1 MQEKISF
8 NETVFFDKIKI
19 ALQRLESDTDA
30 KLRSLMTSEANS
42 KTVTDFGD
50 PIKKFKDIVKI
61 YGINGATVSKKDF
74 PDEIYAAVMQRVV
87 AIEAPKFSGGSLNEG
102 YIIKQLGAYISD
114 LLDTKTETITVGNK
128 NYTLSNPIGSTL
140 STITVTIND
149 AHYVFSWNDD
159 ATARKSL
166 NIFMKNLAEFEKE
179 QLTSIFFAILKD
191 AKKFTASSDGNSSDT
206 LSKWLNALMH
216 GRKTKSLSNLN
227 GFEYFRQLSLVTK
240 STSVPGELISL
251 VTDVF
256 DTLKPALEVYG
267 KLKSPNKQAKKLL
280 ETIESVRGT
289 AESVKKF
296 MSFTK
301 DIFTDNGGTISSL
314 IDKYDNLLEKTT
326 TLAAY
331 IDEHEISSAETL
343 AASSAYKNF
352 VKAFNNLE
360 SVAGVS
366 TTSFAVVLDEC
377 KICEFSDVTT
387 AEISQNRALIN
398 GNGDDNNILSKGTS
412 VTLNGNAGDDTLMTS
427 GGYACVNGGDGA
439 DSIISEGRYSEIN
452 GDAGNDF
459 IQIKGNGSSV
469 NGGTGTDTLLID
481 AANVTVDGGTN
492 FDFLPVPDKIIVGSN
507 AEDLLIK
514 NFEYADTLDL
524 SEYKIGDLSAGKY
537 QTNSLEIW
545 SRTTHKTIAILED
558 VTGGT
563 DNNIL
568 CTGNDYL
575 FTAVSLDWLLANTPT
590 IATPYAT
597 LKPSS
602 VVNIPINGTVN
613 NTVDN
618 VIVCAQSGN
627 NSINNTGYAVIIDGG
642 TGNDTID
649 NGVYYNGDFSTI
661 SGGEGSDLITN
672 YIGRN
677 VIISGGTDNDSIYN
691 YSDSVSIDGGAGNDS
706 IRNSYDVEH
715 VTIDGGYGND
725 SIYNYEGSNVII
737 SGGEGD
743 DSIGNYY
750 SNNVSIDCG
759 NGNDTLINNANNTEI
774 NGGAGNNFI
783 SNKGLNILIFTGDGN
798 NTIVNGNGD
807 IFDDDGSNVL
817 IKSGTGSDSI
827 SNSGQ
832 KVFIVSNDG
841 NDTILNSAG
850 TVSIDAGDG
859 NDSIENGGYNVSIN
873 AGEGD
878 DSINNWRGPNVTI
891 DCGKGNDYIVNNAS
905 KNITITGGEDNDSI
919 RNYSSFVSID
929 GGDGDDSIYNDGSYV
944 TIDCGKGND
953 YIVNNGYISHDV
965 YYTYSYLSSNVLFK
979 YSSGDGNDKI
989 YGFRADSTLS
999 ISGAAYSSVVSG
1011 NDLILT
1017 VGNGKITLYGAATL
1031 SSVHIDGTLT
1041 TSSANVGLTADST
1054 VSNTIISGTSY
1065 ADSIKNTGN
1074 KVTINANADND
1085 TINNVGS
1092 SVRIDAGNGN
1102 DRVYNNSTGVFIN
1115 GNEDDDY
1122 IENGYY
1128 GIASDTTID
1137 GGTGNDTIWNGET
1150 KVSIN
1155 GNDGN
1160 DSIYSYAPEV
1170 TIGGGAG
1177 DDTIW
1182 NDWGQVVLFKY
1193 AAGDGND
1200 VLYSFGNDDKI
1211 KLTGT
1216 TKATP
1221 SISGKDVIITTD
1233 GGKITVKDAAQGKV
1247 VKIVNDKD
1255 SVLSAYTYYADRIVN
1270 GKSVTLTSTFKGTFD
1285 AKNFTN
1291 VDGSAVTNAI
1301 KITGGTSASTLT
1313 GGSGA
1318 DTIAGGKANDKLFG
1332 NAGNDSL
1339 SGGDGA
1345 DTLSGTAGND
1355 KLLGGAGNDSL
1366 SGGDG
1371 NDTLLGDAGNDNLT
1385 GGKGKDTFVFSGGKD
1400 TITDYTAGDDNV
1412 SVASSLGK
1420 GKFSISGKNVVMIYG
1435 SNTLTITSGLDKKI
1449 TFNGTTS
1456 TYKKSGIF
1464 NADSTA
1470 VTLPGATKTFDA
1482 SAKTYSKVVTVDGSA
1497 VGSTIKI
1504 TGNDKAN
1511 VFTAGANG
1519 STLTGGKGK
1528 DTLNGGAGN
1537 DSILG
1542 GADNDK
1548 LLGNAGNDIL
1558 SGGDGND
1565 TLSGGAGNDKLTG
1578 DKGNDSLVGGNGADT
1593 LTGSAGNDNLTGGK
1607 GKDTFV
1613 FSGGKDTITDY
1624 TVGDDNV
1631 SVASSLGK
1639 GKFSVSGKNV
1649 IMTYGSNTLTI
1660 TNGLDKKITFN
1671 GMTSTYKKSGIFNA
1685 DSTAVTLPGA
1695 TKTFD
1700 ASAKTYSKV
1709 VTVDGSAVS
1718 STIKIT
1724 GNDKAN
1730 VLTAGANGSTL
1741 SGGKGN
1747 DSLNGGAGNDS
1758 ILGGANNDKLFGNTG
1773 NDSLKG
1779 EDGADTLSGGS
1790 GNDKLYGDKGNDSL
1804 WGGAGN
1810 DTLYGGT
1817 GDDIFIYKPGEGTD
1831 TIFDYAA
1838 GDMLKILKKDGKEGG
1853 TFTKAKFAS
1862 GDLTLTIS
1870 GGGTIIFD
1878 NISKGDKFN
1887 INDKTY
1893 TLGASKLK

>member
-87 AIEAPKFSGGSLNEG
+87 AVEAPKFSGGSLNEG

-140 STITVTIND
+140 STITVTVND
-149 AHYVFSWNDD
+149 THYVFSWNDD

-191 AKKFTASSDGNSSDT
+191 AKKFTASSDENSSDT

-524 SEYKIGDLSAGKY
+524 SEYKIGELSAGKY

-545 SRTTHKTIAILED
+545 SRTNHKTIAILED

-590 IATPYAT
+590 IANPYST
-597 LKPSS
+597 LKSSS
-602 VVNIPINGTVN
+602 VVNVPINGTFK
-613 NTVDN
+613 NTFDN
-618 VIVCAQSGN
+618 VLVYAQSGN
-627 NSINNTGYAVIIDGG
+627 NDIFNKGDNV
-642 TGNDTID
+642 TIA
-649 NGVYYNGDFSTI
+649 
-661 SGGEGSDLITN
+661 
-672 YIGRN
+672 
-677 VIISGGTDNDSIYN
+677 GGTDNDIVWNRGGSNVTISGGAGNDSILVSGAGN
-691 YSDSVSIDGGAGNDS
+691 DSVVVDSGAGNDEISNDGANVTIDGGVGDDSIHSNGWYTTIAGGAGDDRIESNGDNVLIDGGAGNDS
-706 IRNSYDVEH
+706 IKNEGGSNVTISGGDGADTIYNDHPYVAVDGGTGDDYIDNRYYGEH
-715 VTIDGGYGND
+715 VTIEAGTGND
-725 SIYNYEGSNVII
+725 SIY
-737 SGGEGD
+737 
-743 DSIGNYY
+743 
-750 SNNVSIDCG
+750 SNNDNVK
-759 NGNDTLINNANNTEI
+759 
-774 NGGAGNNFI
+774 I
-783 SNKGLNILIFTGDGN
+783 S
-798 NTIVNGNGD
+798 V
-807 IFDDDGSNVL
+807 
-817 IKSGTGSDSI
+817 
-827 SNSGQ
+827 
-832 KVFIVSNDG
+832 
-841 NDTILNSAG
+841 
-850 TVSIDAGDG
+850 GDG
-859 NDSIENGGYNVSIN
+859 NDSINNHSYYATIEGGL
-873 AGEGD
+873 GD
-878 DSINNWRGPNVTI
+878 DII
-891 DCGKGNDYIVNNAS
+891 DQHA
-905 KNITITGGEDNDSI
+905 
-919 RNYSSFVSID
+919 RN
-929 GGDGDDSIYNDGSYV
+929 G
-944 TIDCGKGND
+944 
-953 YIVNNGYISHDV
+953 
-965 YYTYSYLSSNVLFK
+965 LFK
-979 YSSGDGNDKI
+979 YKEGDGNDKI
-989 YGFRADSTLS
+989 FGFYVDDTLS
-999 ISGAAYSSVVSG
+999 ISGAAYSSVKSG
-1011 NDLILT
+1011 SNLILT

-1041 TSSANVGLTADST
+1041 TSSANVGLNADGT

-1177 DDTIW
+1177 DDSIW

-1200 VLYSFGNDDKI
+1200 TIQGFNASSTLQ
-1211 KLTGT
+1211 
-1216 TKATP
+1216 
-1221 SISGKDVIITTD
+1221 ISGSEYSSAISGDDVIITV
-1233 GGKITVKDAAQGKV
+1233 G
-1247 VKIVNDKD
+1247 
-1255 SVLSAYTYYADRIVN
+1255 
-1270 GKSVTLTSTFKGTFD
+1270 
-1285 AKNFTN
+1285 
-1291 VDGSAVTNAI
+1291 DGSILLVGAKDMTINIETVEGADNTILTLDN
-1301 KITGGTSASTLT
+1301 KTSATVELKASEEIANASKRTKPIQLT
-1313 GGSGA
+1313 GNA
-1318 DTIAGGKANDKLFG
+1318 RNNELIGGN
-1332 NAGNDSL
+1332 
-1339 SGGDGA
+1339 
-1345 DTLSGTAGND
+1345 
-1355 KLLGGAGNDSL
+1355 
-1366 SGGDG
+1366 G
-1371 NDTLLGDAGNDNLT
+1371 NDTLDGAGGNNTLT
-1385 GGKGKDTFVFSGGKD
+1385 SGKGKDTFIYNGGKD
-1400 TITDYTAGDDNV
+1400 IITDY
-1412 SVASSLGK
+1412 
-1420 GKFSISGKNVVMIYG
+1420 
-1435 SNTLTITSGLDKKI
+1435 DKKDKI
-1449 TFNGTTS
+1449 DTGSLAHEGFTVDG
-1456 TYKKSGIF
+1456 KDLIF
-1464 NADSTA
+1464 NFGDGKALTLQDGVGEVINMNSNSNVYTSDGILDGKKKEITLLDT
-1470 VTLPGATKTFDA
+1470 VTTFDA
-1482 SAKTYSKVVTVDGSA
+1482 TSANVYSKAVTIDASA
-1497 VGSTIKI
+1497 ASNEISI
-1504 TGNDKAN
+1504 TGNKKKN
-1511 VFTAGANG
+1511 YIVAGANG
-1519 STLTGGKGK
+1519 ATLNGGKGNDTLVGGVGADIFVYENKSGKDVIKGFGDGDSISLTGAEIKDAKVKGDNATIKLKGGALTINGTTEFSFMQDGAEKKFSAGVFVEEDTAKVYGSFKGSLKLADHDVANFDGSLGKKKLTITGDDSSNSLVGGKGK
-1528 DTLNGGAGN
+1528 
-1537 DSILG
+1537 
-1542 GADNDK
+1542 
-1548 LLGNAGNDIL
+1548 
-1558 SGGDGND
+1558 
-1565 TLSGGAGNDKLTG
+1565 
-1578 DKGNDSLVGGNGADT
+1578 
-1593 LTGSAGNDNLTGGK
+1593 
-1607 GKDTFV
+1607 
-1613 FSGGKDTITDY
+1613 
-1624 TVGDDNV
+1624 
-1631 SVASSLGK
+1631 
-1639 GKFSVSGKNV
+1639 
-1649 IMTYGSNTLTI
+1649 
-1660 TNGLDKKITFN
+1660 
-1671 GMTSTYKKSGIFNA
+1671 
-1685 DSTAVTLPGA
+1685 
-1695 TKTFD
+1695 
-1700 ASAKTYSKV
+1700 
-1709 VTVDGSAVS
+1709 
-1718 STIKIT
+1718 
-1724 GNDKAN
+1724 
-1730 VLTAGANGSTL
+1730 
-1741 SGGKGN
+1741 
-1747 DSLNGGAGNDS
+1747 DSLNGGAG
-1758 ILGGANNDKLFGNTG
+1758 A
-1773 NDSLKG
+1773 
-1779 EDGADTLSGGS
+1779 
-1790 GNDKLYGDKGNDSL
+1790 DSL
-1804 WGGAGN
+1804 WGGKGN
-1810 DTLYGGT
+1810 DTLLGGDGDDTFIFNTGGGKDIIADYTT
-1817 GDDIFIYKPGEGTD
+1817 GDMI
-1831 TIFDYAA
+1831 
-1838 GDMLKILKKDGKEGG
+1838 KILDKKGGDGS
-1853 TFTKAKFAS
+1853 FTKATFKDDS
-1862 GDLTLTIS
+1862 LTLNVK
-1870 GGGTIIFD
+1870 GGGKVIVSGVNFSTVV
-1878 NISKGDKFN
+1878 N
-1887 INDKTY
+1887 INSTNQ
-1893 TLGASKLK
+1893 TVSNLINSL

>member
-61 YGINGATVSKKDF
+61 YGINGTTVSKKDF

-87 AIEAPKFSGGSLNEG
+87 AVEAPKFSGGSLNEG

-140 STITVTIND
+140 STITVTVND

-191 AKKFTASSDGNSSDT
+191 AKKFTTSSDGNSSDT

-352 VKAFNNLE
+352 VKDFNNLE

-377 KICEFSDVTT
+377 KVCEFSDVTT

-398 GNGDDNNILSKGTS
+398 GNGDDNNILAKGTS

-452 GDAGNDF
+452 GNAGNDF

-469 NGGTGTDTLLID
+469 NGGTGSDTLLID

-524 SEYKIGDLSAGKY
+524 SEYKIGELSAGKY

-590 IATPYAT
+590 IANPYAT

-602 VVNIPINGTVN
+602 VVNVPINGTVN

-627 NSINNTGYAVIIDGG
+627 NSINNTGYAVVIDGG

-649 NGVYYNGDFSTI
+649 NGGYYNEVYYNGDFSTI

-677 VIISGGTDNDSIYN
+677 VTIAGGVDNDSIYN
-691 YSDSVSIDGGAGNDS
+691 YSDSVSIYGGAGNDS
-706 IRNSYDVEH
+706 ICNSYDVEH
-715 VTIDGGYGND
+715 VTINGGDGND

-737 SGGEGD
+737 SGGDGD
-743 DSIGNYY
+743 DYIGNYY
-750 SNNVSIDCG
+750 SNNVSID
-759 NGNDTLINNANNTEI
+759 
-774 NGGAGNNFI
+774 GGAGDDTFTNNADNSTI
-783 SNKGLNILIFTGDGN
+783 TGGEGNDSIYNRGSNVLIFTGDGN
-798 NTIVNGNGD
+798 NTIENFGTSSG
-807 IFDDDGSNVL
+807 DGSNVL
-817 IKSGTGSDSI
+817 IISGIGFDSI
-827 SNSGQ
+827 TNRGKNVLLISNA
-832 KVFIVSNDG
+832 G
-841 NDTILNSAG
+841 NDTIRNIAD
-850 TVSIDAGDG
+850 TVSISAGDGDDSIDNGRGSTVTIDGGAGDDRIESNGDNVLIDGGAGNDSIKNEGGSNVTISGGDGADTIYNDHPYVAVDGGTGDDYIDNRYYGEHVTIEAGTGNDSIYSNNDNVKISVGDG
-859 NDSIENGGYNVSIN
+859 NDSINNHSYYATIEGGL
-873 AGEGD
+873 GD
-878 DSINNWRGPNVTI
+878 DII
-891 DCGKGNDYIVNNAS
+891 DQHA
-905 KNITITGGEDNDSI
+905 
-919 RNYSSFVSID
+919 RN
-929 GGDGDDSIYNDGSYV
+929 G
-944 TIDCGKGND
+944 
-953 YIVNNGYISHDV
+953 
-965 YYTYSYLSSNVLFK
+965 LFK
-979 YSSGDGNDKI
+979 YKEGDGNDKI
-989 YGFRADSTLS
+989 FGFYVDDTLS

-1160 DSIYSYAPEV
+1160 DSVYSYAPEV
-1170 TIGGGAG
+1170 TISGGAG
-1177 DDTIW
+1177 SDTLW

-1200 VLYSFGNDDKI
+1200 TIQGFNASSTLQ
-1211 KLTGT
+1211 
-1216 TKATP
+1216 
-1221 SISGKDVIITTD
+1221 ISGSEYSSAISGDDVIITV
-1233 GGKITVKDAAQGKV
+1233 G
-1247 VKIVNDKD
+1247 
-1255 SVLSAYTYYADRIVN
+1255 
-1270 GKSVTLTSTFKGTFD
+1270 
-1285 AKNFTN
+1285 
-1291 VDGSAVTNAI
+1291 DGSILLVGAKDMTINIETVEGADNTILTLDN
-1301 KITGGTSASTLT
+1301 KTSATVELKASEEIANASKRTKPIQLT
-1313 GGSGA
+1313 GNA
-1318 DTIAGGKANDKLFG
+1318 RNNELIGGN
-1332 NAGNDSL
+1332 
-1339 SGGDGA
+1339 
-1345 DTLSGTAGND
+1345 
-1355 KLLGGAGNDSL
+1355 
-1366 SGGDG
+1366 G
-1371 NDTLLGDAGNDNLT
+1371 NDTLDGAGGNNTLT
-1385 GGKGKDTFVFSGGKD
+1385 SGKGKDTFIYNGGKD
-1400 TITDYTAGDDNV
+1400 IITDY
-1412 SVASSLGK
+1412 
-1420 GKFSISGKNVVMIYG
+1420 
-1435 SNTLTITSGLDKKI
+1435 DKKDKI
-1449 TFNGTTS
+1449 DTGSLAHEGFTVDG
-1456 TYKKSGIF
+1456 KDLIF
-1464 NADSTA
+1464 NFGDGKALTLQDGVGEVINMNSNSNVYTSDGILDGKKKEITLLDT
-1470 VTLPGATKTFDA
+1470 VTTFDA
-1482 SAKTYSKVVTVDGSA
+1482 TSANVYSKAVTIDASA
-1497 VGSTIKI
+1497 ASNEISI
-1504 TGNDKAN
+1504 TGNKKKN
-1511 VFTAGANG
+1511 YIVAGANG
-1519 STLTGGKGK
+1519 ATLNGGKGNDTLVGGVGADIFVYENKSGKDVIKGFGDGDSISLTGAEIKDAKVKGDNATIKFKGGALTINGTTEFSFMQDGAEKKFSAGVFVEEDTAKVYGSFKGSLKLADHDVANFNGSLGKKKLTITGDDSSNSLVGGKGK
-1528 DTLNGGAGN
+1528 
-1537 DSILG
+1537 
-1542 GADNDK
+1542 
-1548 LLGNAGNDIL
+1548 
-1558 SGGDGND
+1558 
-1565 TLSGGAGNDKLTG
+1565 
-1578 DKGNDSLVGGNGADT
+1578 
-1593 LTGSAGNDNLTGGK
+1593 
-1607 GKDTFV
+1607 
-1613 FSGGKDTITDY
+1613 
-1624 TVGDDNV
+1624 
-1631 SVASSLGK
+1631 
-1639 GKFSVSGKNV
+1639 
-1649 IMTYGSNTLTI
+1649 
-1660 TNGLDKKITFN
+1660 
-1671 GMTSTYKKSGIFNA
+1671 
-1685 DSTAVTLPGA
+1685 
-1695 TKTFD
+1695 
-1700 ASAKTYSKV
+1700 
-1709 VTVDGSAVS
+1709 
-1718 STIKIT
+1718 
-1724 GNDKAN
+1724 
-1730 VLTAGANGSTL
+1730 
-1741 SGGKGN
+1741 
-1747 DSLNGGAGNDS
+1747 DSLNGGAG
-1758 ILGGANNDKLFGNTG
+1758 A
-1773 NDSLKG
+1773 
-1779 EDGADTLSGGS
+1779 
-1790 GNDKLYGDKGNDSL
+1790 DSL
-1804 WGGAGN
+1804 WGGKGN
-1810 DTLYGGT
+1810 DTLLGGDGDDTFIFNAGGGKDIIADYTT
-1817 GDDIFIYKPGEGTD
+1817 GDMI
-1831 TIFDYAA
+1831 
-1838 GDMLKILKKDGKEGG
+1838 KILDKKGGDGS
-1853 TFTKAKFAS
+1853 FTKATFKDDS
-1862 GDLTLTIS
+1862 LTLNVK
-1870 GGGTIIFD
+1870 GGGKVIVSGVNFSTVV
-1878 NISKGDKFN
+1878 N
-1887 INDKTY
+1887 INSTNQ
-1893 TLGASKLK
+1893 TVSNLINSL

>member
-87 AIEAPKFSGGSLNEG
+87 AVEAPKFSGGSLNEG

-114 LLDTKTETITVGNK
+114 LLDTKTETIKVGNK

-140 STITVTIND
+140 STITVTVND

-524 SEYKIGDLSAGKY
+524 SEYKIGELSAGKY

-545 SRTTHKTIAILED
+545 SRTNHKTIAILED

-590 IATPYAT
+590 IANPYAT

-602 VVNIPINGTVN
+602 VVNVPINGTVN

-627 NSINNTGYAVIIDGG
+627 NSINNTGYAVVIDGG

-649 NGVYYNGDFSTI
+649 NGGYYNEVYYNGDSSTI

-677 VIISGGTDNDSIYN
+677 VTIAGGVDNDSIYN
-691 YSDSVSIDGGAGNDS
+691 YSDSVSIYGGAGNDS
-706 IRNSYDVEH
+706 ICNSYDVEH
-715 VTIDGGYGND
+715 VTINGGDGND

-737 SGGEGD
+737 SGGDGD

-750 SNNVSIDCG
+750 SNNVSIDG
-759 NGNDTLINNANNTEI
+759 GAGDDTFTNNANNTEI

-873 AGEGD
+873 AGDGD

-891 DCGKGNDYIVNNAS
+891 DCGKGNDYIVNTAS
-905 KNITITGGEDNDSI
+905 KNITITGGADNDSI

-953 YIVNNGYISHDV
+953 TLINNGYISHDV

-989 YGFRADSTLS
+989 YGFRADSTLI
-999 ISGAAYSSVVSG
+999 ISGATYSSVVIG
-1011 NDLILT
+1011 NDMILT
-1017 VGNGKITLYGAATL
+1017 VGNNKITLDGAATL

-1041 TSSANVGLTADST
+1041 TSSANVGLTANGT

-1085 TINNVGS
+1085 TINNAGS
-1092 SVRIDAGNGN
+1092 SVRIDAGAGS
-1102 DRVYNNSTGVFIN
+1102 DRVYNNSTDSTGVFIN
-1115 GNEDDDY
+1115 GNADDDY

-1128 GIASDTTID
+1128 GIASDATID
-1137 GGTGNDTIWNGET
+1137 GGTGNDTIWNGESR
-1150 KVSIN
+1150 VSIN
-1155 GNDGN
+1155 GNAGN
-1160 DSIYSYAPEV
+1160 DSVYSYAPEV
-1170 TIGGGAG
+1170 TISGGAG
-1177 DDTIW
+1177 SDTLW

-1193 AAGDGND
+1193 AE
-1200 VLYSFGNDDKI
+1200 
-1211 KLTGT
+1211 
-1216 TKATP
+1216 
-1221 SISGKDVIITTD
+1221 
-1233 GGKITVKDAAQGKV
+1233 
-1247 VKIVNDKD
+1247 
-1255 SVLSAYTYYADRIVN
+1255 
-1270 GKSVTLTSTFKGTFD
+1270 
-1285 AKNFTN
+1285 
-1291 VDGSAVTNAI
+1291 
-1301 KITGGTSASTLT
+1301 
-1313 GGSGA
+1313 
-1318 DTIAGGKANDKLFG
+1318 
-1332 NAGNDSL
+1332 
-1339 SGGDGA
+1339 
-1345 DTLSGTAGND
+1345 
-1355 KLLGGAGNDSL
+1355 
-1366 SGGDG
+1366 GDG
-1371 NDTLLGDAGNDNLT
+1371 NDTIQGFNASSTLQISGSEYSSAISGDDVIITVGDGSILLVGAKDMTINIETVEGADNTILTLDNKTSATVELKASEEIANASKRTKPIQLTGNARNNELIGGNGNDTLDGAGGNNTLT
-1385 GGKGKDTFVFSGGKD
+1385 SGKGKDTFIYNGGKD
-1400 TITDYTAGDDNV
+1400 IITDY
-1412 SVASSLGK
+1412 
-1420 GKFSISGKNVVMIYG
+1420 
-1435 SNTLTITSGLDKKI
+1435 DKKDKI
-1449 TFNGTTS
+1449 DTGSLAHEGFTVDG
-1456 TYKKSGIF
+1456 KDLIF
-1464 NADSTA
+1464 NFGDGKALTLQDGVGEVINMNSNSNVYTSDGILDGKKKEITLLDT
-1470 VTLPGATKTFDA
+1470 VTTFDA
-1482 SAKTYSKVVTVDGSA
+1482 TSANVYSKAVTIDASA
-1497 VGSTIKI
+1497 ASNEISI
-1504 TGNDKAN
+1504 TGNKKKN
-1511 VFTAGANG
+1511 YIVAGANG
-1519 STLTGGKGK
+1519 ATLNGGKGNDTLVGGVGADIFVYENKSGKDVIKGFGDGDSISLTGAEIKDAKVKGDNATIKFKGGALTINGTTEFSFMQDGAEKKFSAGVFVEEDTAKVYGSFKGSLKLADHDVANFNGSLGKKKLTITGDDSSNSLVGGKGK
-1528 DTLNGGAGN
+1528 
-1537 DSILG
+1537 
-1542 GADNDK
+1542 
-1548 LLGNAGNDIL
+1548 
-1558 SGGDGND
+1558 
-1565 TLSGGAGNDKLTG
+1565 
-1578 DKGNDSLVGGNGADT
+1578 
-1593 LTGSAGNDNLTGGK
+1593 
-1607 GKDTFV
+1607 
-1613 FSGGKDTITDY
+1613 
-1624 TVGDDNV
+1624 
-1631 SVASSLGK
+1631 
-1639 GKFSVSGKNV
+1639 
-1649 IMTYGSNTLTI
+1649 
-1660 TNGLDKKITFN
+1660 
-1671 GMTSTYKKSGIFNA
+1671 
-1685 DSTAVTLPGA
+1685 
-1695 TKTFD
+1695 
-1700 ASAKTYSKV
+1700 
-1709 VTVDGSAVS
+1709 
-1718 STIKIT
+1718 
-1724 GNDKAN
+1724 
-1730 VLTAGANGSTL
+1730 
-1741 SGGKGN
+1741 
-1747 DSLNGGAGNDS
+1747 DSLNGGAG
-1758 ILGGANNDKLFGNTG
+1758 A
-1773 NDSLKG
+1773 
-1779 EDGADTLSGGS
+1779 
-1790 GNDKLYGDKGNDSL
+1790 DSL
-1804 WGGAGN
+1804 WGGKGN
-1810 DTLYGGT
+1810 DTLLGGDGDDTFIFNAGGGKDIIADYTT
-1817 GDDIFIYKPGEGTD
+1817 GDMI
-1831 TIFDYAA
+1831 
-1838 GDMLKILKKDGKEGG
+1838 KILDKKGGDGS
-1853 TFTKAKFAS
+1853 FTKATFKDDS
-1862 GDLTLTIS
+1862 LTLNVK
-1870 GGGTIIFD
+1870 GGGKVIVSGVNFSTVV
-1878 NISKGDKFN
+1878 N
-1887 INDKTY
+1887 INSTNQ
-1893 TLGASKLK
+1893 TVSNLINSL